1 MLKSSKLSL
10 HLKRTTFIFSNIL
23 MQDLT
28 ILIPVYNEQYNLP
41 RVEKELSA
49 YLEIA
54 LIPSQVLFINDGSTD
69 ASKAM
74 IKEICKRNPSFSAL
88 HFTQN
93 FGLSAA
99 LKAGFDAAKTEFI
112 GYIDA
117 DLQTTPM
124 DFNLLLAHREDYDLI
139 TGVRVDRK
147 DSFVKRIS
155 SKIANSVRRAF
166 TQDGMDDTG
175 CPLKILRTSYAK
187 RIPMFKGLHR
197 FLPAMILLQNGNVL
211 QVPVRH
217 FPRIA
222 GEGKF
227 GLRNRLVGPL
237 IDCFAYRWM
246 KRKYISYELEKVDNE

>member
-1 MLKSSKLSL
+1 
-10 HLKRTTFIFSNIL
+10 
-23 MQDLT
+23 MQNLT
-28 ILIPVYNEQYNLP
+28 ILIPVYNEQDNLS

-49 YLEIA
+49 YMEIA
-54 LIPSQVLFINDGSTD
+54 IIPSQVLFINDGSTD
-69 ASKAM
+69 ASKT
-74 IKEICKRNPSFSAL
+74 IIQEICNRNPSFSAL

-93 FGLSAA
+93 FGLSTA
-99 LKAGFDAAKTEFI
+99 LKAGFDATETEFI

-124 DFNLLLAHREDYDLI
+124 DFNLLLTHRNDYDLI
-139 TGVRVDRK
+139 TGVRADRK
-147 DSFVKRIS
+147 DSFIKRTS
-155 SKIANSVRRAF
+155 SKIANSVRRVF
-166 TQDGMDDTG
+166 TKDGMDDTG
-175 CPLKILRTSYAK
+175 CPLKIIRTSYAK

-211 QVPVRH
+211 QVPVKH

-237 IDCFAYRWM
+237 VDCFAYRWM
-246 KRKYISYELEKVDNE
+246 KRKYISYELEEIDDE